1 MCAQKPPR
9 STRAARGSPSST
21 PAVRFSTSQH
31 ELLAR
36 AIAALGER
44 FDSDCNLLVH
54 PAVEKFRSVRES
66 LCYAALLLA
75 DQEGPVEPDPTRID
89 KAVAVIDA
97 VLATQVRGK
106 SDKELGAFPLAW
118 APAGNAGDLLDAETR
133 QTVGSMLGM
142 IASRFA
148 NLLGV
153 ERIQQIEIALH
164 RCCVGER
171 AGRIDAALAHA
182 KMMHAWLDLE
192 YGYEAGGERLAGEVT
207 QLPRLA
213 LRVARLGDS
222 QTLAQQ
228 LWSIGLW
235 FHNAKLGS
243 WAARFGM
250 EAWQDVAN
258 WRHPDL
264 STLFG
269 AGVRSKRLTPE
280 GPPGSERL
288 WHQVWLSWL
297 DLSRNCDLLNLEDP
311 RAAAMLALPVLAAQQ
326 DASGLRKVLD
336 AQPEERT
343 VNEKLPGMEL
353 SGWFEKNLHIE
364 STRLP
369 ETRRGEVVMAAYWPT
384 RSGIARLLCKT
395 GQGLVARCDKR
406 FVRLD
411 RPGVADVQ
419 ISGLGA
425 GEARMIEGGWWLAGL
440 HLGMEGFQISDARRT
455 EDGLRL
461 TLRAT
466 IDEPLLLFA
475 PLSD

>member
-1 MCAQKPPR
+1 MCAQKTRR
-9 STRAARGSPSST
+9 STSEVGGTPPST
-21 PAVRFSTSQH
+21 PTVRLSTSQH
-31 ELLAR
+31 DLLAR

-75 DQEGPVEPDPTRID
+75 DQESVPQPDPTRVD
-89 KAVAVIDA
+89 QAVAVVDA
-97 VLATQVRGK
+97 VLGTQVTGK
-106 SDKELGAFPLAW
+106 SAKELGAFPLAW
-118 APAGNAGDLLDAETR
+118 APEGNAADLLDAETR

-153 ERIQQIEIALH
+153 ERVQQIEIALH

-171 AGRIDAALAHA
+171 AGRIDAARAHA

-250 EAWQDVAN
+250 EAWQDVTS

-269 AGVRSKRLTPE
+269 AGVRSKRLTRD

-297 DLSRNCDLLNLEDP
+297 DLTRNCDLLDLDDP

-326 DASGLRKVLD
+326 DARSLRKGLD
-336 AQPEERT
+336 AQPDERI
-343 VNEKLPGMEL
+343 VSERLPGIEL

-364 STRLP
+364 TTRLP
-369 ETRRGEVVMAAYWPT
+369 EARRGEVVMAAYWPT
-384 RSGIARLLCKT
+384 RSGIARMLCRTSK
-395 GQGLVARCDKR
+395 GLVARCDKR

-425 GEARMIEGGWWLAGL
+425 GEARMIENGWWLAGL

-461 TLRAT
+461 TLRASV
-466 IDEPLLLFA
+466 DEPLLLFA